1 MTKKINTINRLMP
14 ALALLILSLALTGCG
29 GHEFAA
35 TMLEP
40 PRDVADYTLPATDED
55 GTLSLSDYEGQVVLL
70 YFGYTYCPDYCPAML
85 YKVSQAMVAIG
96 DDADEFQLIMVTVD
110 VERDTLDQ
118 LGAYVSNFDP
128 DFVGARTED
137 LDYLDEM
144 LAEFG
149 AFYAIEDVEESSDV
163 GYLVNH
169 TVSLFLVDREGN
181 FAGVYG
187 AGVSQEELISDF
199 RYLARQ

>member
-1 MTKKINTINRLMP
+1 MTKKTTILTGMLP
-14 ALALLILSLALTGCG
+14 VLALLILASMLTGCG
-29 GHEFAA
+29 GRELAA

-40 PRDVADYTLPATDED
+40 PREINDYTLPATDDD

-85 YKVSQAMVAIG
+85 YKVSQAMDAIG
-96 DDADEFQLIMVTVD
+96 DDADEIQLIMVTVD

-118 LGAYVSNFDP
+118 LGAYVTNFDP
-128 DFVGARTED
+128 RFVGARTED
-137 LDYLDEM
+137 LAYLDEM

-149 AFYAIEDVEESSDV
+149 AFYAIEDVEEDSDA

-187 AGVSQEELISDF
+187 ASVPQEDLNADL
-199 RYLARQ
+199 RYLARH